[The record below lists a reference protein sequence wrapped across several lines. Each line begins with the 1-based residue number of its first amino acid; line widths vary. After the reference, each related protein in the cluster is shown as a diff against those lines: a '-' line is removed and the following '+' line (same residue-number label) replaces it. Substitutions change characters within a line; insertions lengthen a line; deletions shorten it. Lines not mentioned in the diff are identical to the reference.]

1 MADKTEINYDQVAA
15 IEKRFR
21 AMSQEYEGLAKT
33 THSKVE
39 DLHGGEWIGKGADK
53 FFMEARGEVIPAMR
67 RLAEALN
74 QAGDILNQVMQ
85 IYGQAEEETQSYF
98 NSLGE

>member
-1 MADKTEINYDQVAA
+1 MADKTEINYDAVAA
-15 IEKRFR
+15 MEKRMKQ
-21 AMSQEYEGLAKT
+21 MSSDYQALTKT
-33 THSKVE
+33 TKSKVE

-53 FFMEARGEVIPAMR
+53 FFSEATGEVIPAMNR
-67 RLAEALN
+67 FADALN
-74 QAGDILNQVMQ
+74 QAGEILNKVMM